1 MSAFKETDHTKESD
15 HIKDADHT
23 EPAKPALPLWTRDF
37 KIITIGTVISML
49 GNAISGFALSL
60 MVLDISQS
68 TLLYAIYLI
77 MYTLPKLIM
86 PILSGAWLDR
96 FSRKRTI
103 YTLDFISAGLYALAA
118 IALGMGWYSFP
129 VFAVY
134 CFLLGSIDSIYL
146 VAYES
151 FYPLLITE
159 GNYQKA
165 YSIAGLLET
174 LTAVMVP
181 VSAFLYKM
189 IGMGPLLAVNA
200 ASFLIAAIMETQI
213 RQEEKYIELRKQT
226 SQNLKDGDV
235 LTADSSGT
243 DENAAEAGKSAGS
256 SRRGGTRKANGS
268 SRRDGTHTAAGSGRG
283 RQMLEDTREGFQYL
297 LSEKGLLAIAAY
309 FTFSAICQGVSQVIT
324 LPYFKSTFDNG
335 EWIFMIVMGMTL
347 AGRGIGASFH
357 YRHKIPVR
365 YKYAI
370 ALTVY
375 IMISALEGSFL
386 FMPVPVMM
394 VFMFLTGLGGITS
407 YTIRIS
413 ATQSYVP
420 DEKKGRFNG
429 AFNML
434 STAGALLGEMAA
446 GLMTLVLEER
456 LVLSAAMGI
465 CILAAIVFIGGGRK
479 EVSRIY
485 NRQQ

>member
-15 HIKDADHT
+15 YIKDADHT

-77 MYTLPKLIM
+77 MYTLPRLIM

-96 FSRKRTI
+96 FSRKRAI

-118 IALGMGWYSFP
+118 LVLGMGWFSFP

-134 CFLLGSIDSIYL
+134 CFLLGSIDSIYM

-189 IGMGPLLAVNA
+189 IGMGLLLALNA
-200 ASFLIAAIMETQI
+200 VSFLIAAIMETQI
-213 RQEEKYIELRKQT
+213 RQEEKYIKLRKQT
-226 SQNLKDGDV
+226 SEVIRDTDDFA
-235 LTADSSGT
+235 ADSSGE
-243 DENAAEAGKSAGS
+243 DAENVKTGKGSGSGRAVRCWRISKKASHTSYQRKGFWPLLPILPFQLSARAS
-256 SRRGGTRKANGS
+256 PRLSPCPISRPPFPMANGS
-268 SRRDGTHTAAGSGRG
+268 
-283 RQMLEDTREGFQYL
+283 L
-297 LSEKGLLAIAAY
+297 
-309 FTFSAICQGVSQVIT
+309 
-324 LPYFKSTFDNG
+324 
-335 EWIFMIVMGMTL
+335 
-347 AGRGIGASFH
+347 
-357 YRHKIPVR
+357 
-365 YKYAI
+365 
-370 ALTVY
+370 
-375 IMISALEGSFL
+375 
-386 FMPVPVMM
+386 
-394 VFMFLTGLGGITS
+394 
-407 YTIRIS
+407 
-413 ATQSYVP
+413 
-420 DEKKGRFNG
+420 
-429 AFNML
+429 
-434 STAGALLGEMAA
+434 
-446 GLMTLVLEER
+446 
-456 LVLSAAMGI
+456 
-465 CILAAIVFIGGGRK
+465 
-479 EVSRIY
+479 
-485 NRQQ
+485 

>member
-15 HIKDADHT
+15 YIKDADHT

-77 MYTLPKLIM
+77 MYTLPRLIM

-96 FSRKRTI
+96 FSRKRAI

-118 IALGMGWYSFP
+118 LVLGMGWFSFP

-134 CFLLGSIDSIYL
+134 CFLLGSIDSIYM

-189 IGMGPLLAVNA
+189 IGMGLLLALNA
-200 ASFLIAAIMETQI
+200 VSFLIAAIMETQI
-213 RQEEKYIELRKQT
+213 RQEEKYIKLRKQT
-226 SQNLKDGDV
+226 SEVIRDTDDFA
-235 LTADSSGT
+235 ADSSGE
-243 DENAAEAGKSAGS
+243 DAENVKTGKGS
-256 SRRGGTRKANGS
+256 
-268 SRRDGTHTAAGSGRG
+268 GSGRG
-283 RQMLEDTREGFQYL
+283 RQMLEDIKEGFAYL

-309 FTFSAICQGVSQVIT
+309 FTFSAVCAGVSQVIT
-324 LPYFKSTFDNG
+324 LPYFKATFPNG

-357 YRHKIPVR
+357 YRHKIPVK
-365 YKYAI
+365 YKYSI

-386 FMPVPVMM
+386 FMPIPVMM
-394 VFMFLTGLGGITS
+394 IFMFLTGLGGITS

-434 STAGALLGEMAA
+434 NTAGALLGEMTA
-446 GLMTLVLEER
+446 GLMTLILEER
-456 LVLSAAMGI
+456 LVLSAAMGV
-465 CILAAIVFIGGGRK
+465 CILAAIIFIGGGRK